1 MTKEHEIH
9 ILDCLL
15 DTVKIYDIQLLYDEN
30 GVLQAR
36 DEEGNS
42 WTGKEFYRFLTEE
55 CLCFDSDGNLAWG
68 QYVPADIL
76 EPYKELSV
84 ENGVIPGHPEASL
97 REELNELEA
106 FIQGTELTMDYGFRL
121 PDGDYER
128 YEAAIARK
136 AQLTETL
143 EHEGDPE
150 TDRKNEQ
157 KATPKERGDSR

>member
-1 MTKEHEIH
+1 MTKEHEIR
-9 ILDCLL
+9 ILDRLL

-106 FIQGTELTMDYGFRL
+106 FIQGTELAMDYGFRL

-143 EHEGDPE
+143 EHKGDPE

-157 KATPKERGDSR
+157 KAASKERGDSR